1 MKRYLLIAVVVS
13 AMLLSC
19 CGVNSRSEKTEY
31 YCESETTASVESTTE
46 NITAETLTEEVTEEL
61 TMFVP
66 EYEGD
71 YGSAG
76 YITDRTLVVSIFA
89 DDYTSQWNMNSY
101 EDKMLIADTLTD
113 MGIAVEWLEENTAR
127 YEKGAEFIYDWRK
140 YPELKYETQLHGVMV
155 SETAEEFDV
164 QELYL
169 EQNVSSEELKA
180 QFEAENIIYVFF
192 FNTDYENT
200 VNSWTFS
207 DSYDP
212 FYAECVNIFL
222 KHDGFDTYP
231 STYAHEFLHCFGA
244 PDLYYENAQIPQYYV
259 EHCEETD
266 CNDIMFRTYEGSAV
280 YSDFTELDAYYVGLT
295 DQCDEVDKWSLGLSD
310 YINWYDL
317 PVTYE

>member
-1 MKRYLLIAVVVS
+1 MFLASAVIL
-13 AMLLSC
+13 AGC
-19 CGVNSRSEKTEY
+19 TETFSEH
-31 YCESETTASVESTTE
+31 CSETTAVSEVT
-46 NITAETLTEEVTEEL
+46 TAEPATEATAELTEY
-61 TMFVP
+61 VP

-76 YITDRTLVVSIFA
+76 YITDRTIVVSVFA
-89 DDYTSQWNMNSY
+89 DDYTSQWDMNSY
-101 EDKMLIADTLTD
+101 EDKLLVAETLADL
-113 MGIAVEWLEENTAR
+113 GIAVDWLVEKTAQ
-127 YEKGAEFIYDWRK
+127 YAEGAEFIYDWREH
-140 YPELKYETQLHGVMV
+140 PELKYETQLHGVMV

-169 EQNVSSEELKA
+169 EQNVPSEELKA
-180 QFEAENIIYVFF
+180 QFEAENVIYVFF

-207 DSYDP
+207 KSFEP

-259 EHCEETD
+259 DHCKETD
-266 CNDIMFRTYEGSAV
+266 CNDIMFRTYEGKKV
-280 YSDFTELDAYYVGLT
+280 YSDFTELDAYYVGLIE
-295 DQCDEVDKWSLGLSD
+295 QCDEVDEWSLGLSD

-317 PVTYE
+317 PTTYE